1 MPARDG
7 TGPVG
12 QGAHTG
18 RGMGNCQP
26 GVQPAQPTGKGVWW
40 NPLSWLGGVIRPG
53 TGLGRGIRRGSG
65 RGGRGRW

>member
-12 QGAHTG
+12 QGSRTG

-26 GVQPAQPTGKGVWW
+26 DKQQAQSTRKSVWW
-40 NPLSWLGGVIRPG
+40 NPLSWFGGVFKPG
-53 TGLGRGIRRGSG
+53 TGRGNRRGAG

>member
-12 QGAHTG
+12 QGPRTG
-18 RGMGNCQP
+18 RKMGNCQP
-26 GVQPAQPTGKGVWW
+26 GGQLVQSYGKSVWW
-40 NPLSWLGGVIRPG
+40 NPLSWFGGIFKPG
-53 TGLGRGIRRGSG
+53 TGLGRGIRRGAS